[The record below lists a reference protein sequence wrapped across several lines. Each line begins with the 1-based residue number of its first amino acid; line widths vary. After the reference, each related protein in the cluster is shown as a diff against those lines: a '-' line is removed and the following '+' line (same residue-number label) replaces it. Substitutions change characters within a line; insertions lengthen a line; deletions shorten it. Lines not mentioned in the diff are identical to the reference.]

1 MFSSYIRRVRRS
13 KVPAKPFCA
22 PQTLRI
28 LEALGVL
35 VLLVFLIQAFHHAY
49 RPEGYDFTPR
59 LEAAR
64 ALVSGVNPYLLPTP
78 FPLTYPLFICVLL
91 LPLAWLPY
99 GLANLLW
106 FLLGA
111 VCLWFSARWTLE
123 AYDSRAGERDFRFAF
138 ILFFFA
144 LLNLIQNN
152 FVNGQVNLAVL
163 ALCLLFFKSLNQKR
177 HAAAGAF
184 LAAAVAFKCTP
195 LILAAYLVFRREWKT
210 LAWTFFFTPLFLFA
224 LPAIFGG
231 AAIFGYYQGY
241 LFHYVLPSFSSP
253 PFPPGTDFQL
263 KNYLHALFPSLG
275 GVGLSLAA
283 DLPVLALPAWLQLS
297 NRKPSM
303 KFEVLIFSAYMALAP
318 WLTPIS
324 ETHHLAAIFPAILIL
339 TRYFLWEK
347 TGPWGPRL
355 LALGMVYA
363 LTWAGKFS
371 FEFYFL
377 LIGTCYFLMLYLAW
391 KEGGG
396 AFPALFSGGRLD
408 KKGVRR

>member
-1 MFSSYIRRVRRS
+1 MFSSYIRPVRRS
-13 KVPAKPFCA
+13 KVPAKPFSA
-22 PQTLRI
+22 PRTLRL

-35 VLLVFLIQAFHHAY
+35 VLLVFLVQAFHRAY

-64 ALVSGVNPYLLPTP
+64 ALVSGINPYSLPTP

-111 VCLWFSARWTLE
+111 ACLWFSARWTLE
-123 AYDSRAGERDFRFAF
+123 AYDSRAKERDSRAVF

-144 LLNLIQNN
+144 LMNLIQNN

-177 HAAAGAF
+177 PAAAGAF

-195 LILAAYLVFRREWKT
+195 IILAAYLVFRREWKT
-210 LAWTFFFTPLFLFA
+210 LAWMVFFTPLFLFA
-224 LPAIFGG
+224 LPALFGG
-231 AAIFGYYQGY
+231 TAIFGYYHDY
-241 LFHYVLPSFSSP
+241 FFNYVLPSFASP
-253 PFPPGTDFQL
+253 PLPPGGNFQL
-263 KNYLHALFPSLG
+263 KNYLHAALPFLQG
-275 GVGLSLAA
+275 TGLSLAT
-283 DLPVLALPAWLQLS
+283 DLPVLVLPALLQLTVK
-297 NRKPSM
+297 KPSL
-303 KFEVLIFSAYMALAP
+303 KFQVLLFSAYLALAP
-318 WLTPIS
+318 WLTPVS
-324 ETHHLAAIFPAILIL
+324 ETHHLAALFPAVLIL

-355 LALGMVYA
+355 WALGWVYA

-408 KKGVRR
+408 KKGLRR